1 MIDIIRH
8 IVRAH
13 HRQGRNLEVIR
24 RYLKMRYRVST
35 DLLVLRNMLH
45 YNNDATG
52 RIKGSK

>member
-1 MIDIIRH
+1 MTDIIRH

-13 HRQGRNLEVIR
+13 YRQGRNLEVIR

-45 YNNDATG
+45 TNGDSTG
-52 RIKGSK
+52 RIKGSR